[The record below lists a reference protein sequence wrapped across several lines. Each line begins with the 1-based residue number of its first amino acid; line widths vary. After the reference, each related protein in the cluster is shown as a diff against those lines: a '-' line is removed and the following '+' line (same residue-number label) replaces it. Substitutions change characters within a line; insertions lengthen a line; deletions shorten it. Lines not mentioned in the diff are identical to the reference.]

1 MSKKVRIGT
10 KPGRADDSEQGE
22 GCEPSEARSGNGGV
36 GRGYSAQPKSGR
48 DFGHRRHSASVLEV
62 TKPSG
67 DGGVRRHLAISDEKQ
82 KVETTQ
88 VMSQRSRRMPNSKLH
103 IDDGCMGGGTS
114 IPHEDPITHE
124 TNYLSMDGEHSLKDT
139 YFDRLGQH
147 VFFYCIQ
154 CHRMKTEDWGGVHY
168 ESSWGGRGGGGM
180 FIQCQDAIGSNTVH
194 LAHNFM
200 HELGNCIGLSGKTYW
215 DDAKQEWIYL
225 CTGNCAMNPNTKEA
239 VDYCSDCWTDID
251 LAGATRL

>member
-1 MSKKVRIGT
+1 MRCGIDLDGQDIFVE
-10 KPGRADDSEQGE
+10 ADWM
-22 GCEPSEARSGNGGV
+22 
-36 GRGYSAQPKSGR
+36 K
-48 DFGHRRHSASVLEV
+48 GH
-62 TKPSG
+62 KPS
-67 DGGVRRHLAISDEKQ
+67 RKALEL
-82 KVETTQ
+82 
-88 VMSQRSRRMPNSKLH
+88 VMRSFYRACRLNIFITLH